1 MVILE
6 FLSAK
11 LLQGFFGN
19 KKIANDTDNSS
30 RKNKEK
36 IAETLIKW
44 GESYKF
50 ASNHWYVLCFF
61 AKNAE
66 NVERREKEKFLVA
79 HEKSS

>member
-1 MVILE
+1 MMNIYLCSLSCLSCSHFHALSSYSMLFHPKLYNAPILVVILE

-36 IAETLIKW
+36 IAETLIK
-44 GESYKF
+44 
-50 ASNHWYVLCFF
+50 
-61 AKNAE
+61 
-66 NVERREKEKFLVA
+66 
-79 HEKSS
+79 